1 MTGVVT
7 RHRRGVNIIQG
18 KDGDIYYN
26 YGLPLKK
33 GTQVAFS
40 ESPTDYE
47 VAEDVKAF
55 PLEGRRHF
63 TLQENIVSALIGLVL
78 GAILVLALS
87 TPIHAADLTS
97 EEISMVAKLISAEA
111 EYQPFEGKKLVA
123 SVVLNRVDSDTFPD
137 TVEEVIFQDD
147 QFSVIKNGAWDKAIP
162 IEEDFEAVQQELKH
176 RSNHE
181 VLYFTAGGYGD
192 YGQPAFKAG
201 EHFFSK

>member
-7 RHRRGVNIIQG
+7 RHRRGVNIIEG
-18 KDGDIYYN
+18 ADGAIYYN

-33 GTQVAFS
+33 GTEVYFYENAFDQ
-40 ESPTDYE
+40 EIAD
-47 VAEDVKAF
+47 DVKPF
-55 PLEGRRHF
+55 PINEKYSLRDN
-63 TLQENIVSALIGLVL
+63 LISAAIGILIGA
-78 GAILVLALS
+78 AIVFLAVK
-87 TPIHAADLTS
+87 PVHAADLTS

-123 SVVLNRVDSDTFPD
+123 SVVLNRVDSDIFPD

-192 YGQPAFKAG
+192 YGQPAFKEG